1 MSLEDPGSLRHR
13 KPRIQSSGDEDEP
26 LGLVVD
32 DAPVT
37 QGTLMNSVVVKL
49 ALFWS
54 FVQRLTRSA
63 CVQTSYWYNRHFIKG
78 GLDATASDDLSTS
91 ISDDLNKKAKQY
103 YKIGRVVL
111 LIFVCSITFW
121 VSYNAITASRI
132 ASELSSQERLKAN
145 SPFVAPLYVY
155 SSSSMTVARFPSAD
169 DVSKR
174 ILSNCDHVG
183 VQELGVFG
191 VFMRLYGTPNR
202 TVSHIA
208 TMDNILDINERILK
222 TNGAMLRFVMPKMW
236 NSTLERDRTMLEQ
249 TEFNPCIISLKLD
262 ADRVFHMINPLIVSN
277 TNDPSDKEI
286 RTVHSDY
293 TIIRERLHVYP
304 FLRGT
309 ETDEDDPTWVRR
321 KTKVDIRYRDF
332 ASKLP
337 VLVTFE
343 NTHAYIIQLAIDIAD
358 NGHVELLKRFAKDPS
373 RLSVPIKPIQN
384 PHITPSPSQ
393 ST

>member
-13 KPRIQSSGDEDEP
+13 KPHNQSGGDEDEP

-32 DAPVT
+32 DATVT
-37 QGTLMNSVVVKL
+37 QNTLLSTAITKL

-54 FVQRLTRSA
+54 FIQRLTRSA
-63 CVQTSYWYNRHFIKG
+63 RVQTSYWYNRHFIKG

-91 ISDDLNKKAKQY
+91 ISDELNKKAKQY
-103 YKIGRVVL
+103 FKIGRVVL

-121 VSYNAITASRI
+121 VSYNTITASRI
-132 ASELSSQERLKAN
+132 AAELSAQERMKAN
-145 SPFVAPLYVY
+145 SPFVAPLHVY
-155 SSSSMTVARFPSAD
+155 SSSSMTVSRFSSVD
-169 DVSKR
+169 DITLR
-174 ILSNCDHVG
+174 MISNCHHVG
-183 VQELGVFG
+183 VHEFGMSG
-191 VFMRLYGTPNR
+191 VFMRLYNTPDR
-202 TVSHIA
+202 TVSYIA
-208 TMDNILDINERILK
+208 TMENILDINERILR
-222 TNGAMLRFVMPKMW
+222 TNGAMLRFIMPKMW

-262 ADRVFHMINPLIVSN
+262 ADRVFHMINPLIVGD
-277 TNDPSDKEI
+277 TNDSSNKEVQ
-286 RTVHSDY
+286 TVPSDY

-321 KTKVDIRYRDF
+321 KTKVNVRYRDF

-343 NTHAYIIQLAIDIAD
+343 NTHAFIIQLAMDIAD
-358 NGHVELLKRFAKDPS
+358 NGHLELLNRFANDPS
-373 RLSVPIKPIQN
+373 RLSSMIKS
-384 PHITPSPSQ
+384 TPSPSTTSSPSQ